1 MTTKADVLRPKRWSL
16 MVACND
22 YRNGMFRGRVSAI
35 EIGAG
40 RGNFEYGTDY
50 LDDYELNLA
59 ACGTEPRFRW
69 IGDDAFKL
77 SRWEFPCTGIRDW
90 VGNWC
95 WDACFVDRAVI
106 RRLMPILKRLEFL
119 PASGSPLLWEWFNRL
134 EPTA

>member
-22 YRNGMFRGRVSAI
+22 YRNGMFCGRVSAI

-40 RGNFEYGTDY
+40 RGNFEYSTDY
-50 LDDYELNLA
+50 LDDYELDLA
-59 ACGTEPRFRW
+59 ACGAEPTFRW
-69 IGDDAFKL
+69 LGNDGFKL
-77 SRWEFPCTGIRDW
+77 SRWTFPCAGIRQW

-95 WDACFVDRAVI
+95 WDACFVDRDVI
-106 RRLMPILKRLEFL
+106 RRLMPILKRLDFQPE
-119 PASGSPLLWEWFNRL
+119 SGTTLLWEWFDKQ